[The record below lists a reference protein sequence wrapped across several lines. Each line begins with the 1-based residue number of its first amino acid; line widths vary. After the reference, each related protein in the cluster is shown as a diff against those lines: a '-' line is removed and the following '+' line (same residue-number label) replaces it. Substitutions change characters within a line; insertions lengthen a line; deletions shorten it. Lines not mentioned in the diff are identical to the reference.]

1 MAILYRTVMGSG
13 NKTGQLSMMQWWAL
27 AIQLLFGNS
36 PESPLWLCLRV
47 RLLEGQWWWQRRLN
61 IMIGININRYH
72 DFRSRPNTGE
82 PESSVIASAPG
93 QVTLLLLQLVLLVSV
108 IFVLLMLLLITIH
121 RPPCP
126 RYQWGQEETHFQDQ
140 DGQNS
145 KVEATEGC
153 FLRYRGGLM
162 QTRCKYLIHPIS
174 FSTFYQF
181 VLALTFFEGQ
191 NLS

>member
-1 MAILYRTVMGSG
+1 M
-13 NKTGQLSMMQWWAL
+13 
-27 AIQLLFGNS
+27 
-36 PESPLWLCLRV
+36 
-47 RLLEGQWWWQRRLN
+47 N
-61 IMIGININRYH
+61 IMIGMITNH

-93 QVTLLLLQLVLLVSV
+93 QVTLLLLQLVVLVSV

-153 FLRYRGGLM
+153 FLRYRGELM
-162 QTRCKYLIHPIS
+162 QTRYKYLIHPIS
-174 FSTFYQF
+174 FRHSISFC
-181 VLALTFFEGQ
+181 FFPCPCLLRSIGEMKRRPK
-191 NLS
+191 SEKRSYKIR